1 MSRSSLITGLVAG
14 SLLVAG
20 ASGCSSAAPSEASG
34 GAATIGGAAAGGGVS
49 SAGVAGNNATP
60 SGGVT
65 AGGVAGG
72 SSVAGAGAGAG
83 SGSAAGGTAGS
94 AAAGAGGAAGSMAG
108 GAGADP
114 GPCTPPV
121 GASLKP
127 GNTNATLEHAGAKRD
142 YIIHVPATYTGKA
155 RVPLLIDMHG
165 SGQSATAQMGTS
177 HWNAKAD
184 AAGFIVI
191 YPNALNARWNAGTCC
206 SPSMELNID
215 DLGFLRAVVEKTTT
229 DGCIDR
235 KRVYASGLSGGGLMA
250 YRLACMAAD
259 MFAAVAPV
267 SGADVT
273 IPCTPSAPVSVV
285 AFRGLTDD
293 TVPYAGGM
301 PLRWYWPAAQADY
314 EQFIQ
319 LDKCSGA
326 DATSHSVCKTR
337 SQCAG
342 GADVTLC
349 SIHGGHILY
358 DAAAGEGAGVPDVA
372 WEIFQRHALP

>member
-1 MSRSSLITGLVAG
+1 MGCSSLITGFVAG
-14 SLLVAG
+14 SWLVAG
-20 ASGCSSAAPSEASG
+20 AIGCSSEAPSTASG
-34 GAATIGGAAAGGGVS
+34 GAAATVGGAVGVAGGGVS

-65 AGGVAGG
+65 AGGVANAAGG
-72 SSVAGAGAGAG
+72 TAVAGAGA
-83 SGSAAGGTAGS
+83 GSAAGGTAGS

-108 GAGADP
+108 AGADP
-114 GPCTPPV
+114 GPCTGV
-121 GASLKP
+121 NLKP

-142 YIIHVPATYTGKA
+142 YIIHVPPAYTGKA

-165 SGQSATAQMGTS
+165 SGQSASAQMGTS
-177 HWNAKAD
+177 HWNGKAD
-184 AAGFIVI
+184 AMGFIVI

-285 AFRGLTDD
+285 AFRGLMDD

-314 EQFIQ
+314 DQFIQ

-326 DATSHSVCKTR
+326 DATSHTVCKTR

-372 WEIFQRHALP
+372 WEVFQRHTLP